1 MPVSIRLLAVI
12 LAALAAIGPFSIDT
26 YLPAFHDIGAE
37 LGASRYEVQLTL
49 SAYLVPFALM
59 VFWHGALSDSF
70 GRRRVILAALG
81 LYSIASLVCA
91 LAPNIEW
98 LWFGRALQGLCG
110 GAGIVVGRAVV
121 RDVLEGPQAQKLM
134 SHVVMMFAI
143 APALAPIIGGAILAV
158 LPWRAIFYF
167 LALIGALLGLLS
179 YFKLPETLAPD
190 KRQSL
195 HPANVARGYGSVL
208 LSPTFLLIGAA
219 VALNFNGFFLYVLS
233 APTFLVD
240 HLGVS
245 AQGFGWLFIPAM
257 LGMVTGAW
265 LSGRVSSL
273 WSPGRTILAGY
284 VAMGGAAMLNLVINQ
299 VAAPSLPLSIIP
311 IPLYVLGMSMAMPSL
326 TLMALDLFPARR
338 GMVSSCQSFMQTAT
352 NAVTAAVFA
361 PMLWASTTDLS
372 GGMAAYLGLGFLAYL
387 GVRRIA
393 RRTADAANAEVHRP
407 MPGGVTKK

>member
-1 MPVSIRLLAVI
+1 MAISIRVLALI

-70 GRRRVILAALG
+70 GRRRVILVALA

-91 LAPNIEW
+91 LAPSIQW
-98 LWFGRALQGLCG
+98 LWVGRALQGLCG

-121 RDVLEGPQAQKLM
+121 RDVLEGPQAQRLM

-143 APALAPIIGGAILAV
+143 APAVAPIIGGAILAV
-158 LPWRAIFYF
+158 LPWRAIFCF
-167 LALIGALLGLLS
+167 LALVGVLLGLLS
-179 YFKLPETLAPD
+179 YFRLPETLAPEQ
-190 KRQSL
+190 RQSL
-195 HPANVARGYGSVL
+195 HPVNVARGYGSVL
-208 LSPTFLLIGAA
+208 LNPTFLLIGAA

-245 AQGFGWLFIPAM
+245 EQGFGWLFIPVM
-257 LGMVTGAW
+257 FGMMAGAW
-265 LSGRVSSL
+265 LSGWLSSR

-284 VAMGGAAMLNLVINQ
+284 AAMGGAAVLNMLINLL
-299 VAAPSLPLSIIP
+299 AAPGLPQSIVP
-311 IPLYVLGMSMAMPSL
+311 IPVYVLGMSMVMPSL
-326 TLMALDLFPARR
+326 TLMALDLFPTRR

-352 NAVTAAVFA
+352 NAVTAGVFA
-361 PMLWASTTDLS
+361 PVLWASTVHLS
-372 GGMAAYLGLGFLAYL
+372 FGMAIYLVLGFAAYL
-387 GVRRIA
+387 GVRRASA
-393 RRTADAANAEVHRP
+393 RRA
-407 MPGGVTKK
+407 

>member
-1 MPVSIRLLAVI
+1 MLVSIRVLAII

-26 YLPAFHDIGAE
+26 YLPAFHDIGAD

-70 GRRRVILAALG
+70 GRRRVILAALA

-91 LAPNIEW
+91 LAPSIQW
-98 LWFGRALQGLCG
+98 LWVGRALQGLCG

-134 SHVVMMFAI
+134 SQVVMMFAI
-143 APALAPIIGGAILAV
+143 APAVAPIIGGAILAV

-167 LALIGALLGLLS
+167 LALIGMALGLLS
-179 YFKLPETLAPD
+179 YFRLPETLAPD

-195 HPANVARGYGSVL
+195 HPGNVARGYGSVL
-208 LSPTFLLIGAA
+208 GSWHFLLIGAA

-245 AQGFGWLFIPAM
+245 AQGFGWLFIPVM
-257 LGMVTGAW
+257 VGMMVGAW
-265 LSGRVSSL
+265 LSGRVSSH
-273 WSPGRTILAGY
+273 WSPGRTIVTGY
-284 VAMGGAAMLNLVINQ
+284 AAMGGAALLNLIINLL
-299 VAAPSLPLSIIP
+299 AAPSLPLSIVP

-352 NAVTAAVFA
+352 NAITAGVFA
-361 PMLWASTTDLS
+361 PMLWASTVHLS
-372 GGMAAYLGLGFLAYL
+372 FGMAGYLALGFAAFL
-387 GVRRIA
+387 GVRQVSA
-393 RRTADAANAEVHRP
+393 RRT
-407 MPGGVTKK
+407 

>member
-1 MPVSIRLLAVI
+1 MPVSTRALSII

-26 YLPAFHDIGAE
+26 YLPAFHDMEAH

-81 LYSIASLVCA
+81 LYALASAVCA
-91 LAPNIEW
+91 LAPSIEW
-98 LWFGRALQGLCG
+98 LWAGRALQGLCG

-121 RDVLEGPQAQKLM
+121 RDVFEGPQAQKLM
-134 SHVVMMFAI
+134 SQVVMMFAI
-143 APALAPIIGGAILAV
+143 APAVAPIIGGAILAV
-158 LPWRAIFYF
+158 LPWQAVFWF
-167 LALIGALLGLLS
+167 LALVGATLGVVS
-179 YFKLPETLAPD
+179 YYHLPETLAPD

-195 HPANVARGYGSVL
+195 HPVHLARGYGSVL
-208 LSPTFLLIGAA
+208 LNGQFLLIGAA

-245 AQGFGWLFIPAM
+245 EQGFGWLFIPAM
-257 LGMVTGAW
+257 VGMMSGAW
-265 LSGRVSSL
+265 LSGRVSSH
-273 WSPGRTILAGY
+273 WPPGRTIAAGFG
-284 VAMGGAAMLNLVINQ
+284 AMGAAAGLNVLINLL
-299 VAAPSLPLSIIP
+299 AEPGLPLTIVP
-311 IPLYVLGMSMAMPSL
+311 IPLYVLGMSLAMPSL

-352 NAVTAAVFA
+352 NALTAALFA
-361 PMLWASTTDLS
+361 PLLWHSTLGLS
-372 GGMAAYLGLGFLAYL
+372 LGMCAYLALGGLALL
-387 GVRRIA
+387 GVRRA
-393 RRTADAANAEVHRP
+393 RARAAVIRP
-407 MPGGVTKK
+407 